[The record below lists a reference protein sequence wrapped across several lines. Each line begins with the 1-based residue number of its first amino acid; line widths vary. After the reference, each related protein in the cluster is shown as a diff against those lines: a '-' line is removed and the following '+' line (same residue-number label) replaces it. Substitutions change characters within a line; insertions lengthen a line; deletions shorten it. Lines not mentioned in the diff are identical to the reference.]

1 MKIFLYIIILIS
13 KILENTLST
22 IRLIVVANGKK
33 TLGAI
38 LNFIVSIIWIFT
50 ASIVII
56 NINED
61 LIKVFFFCLGSGI
74 GSYFGSYIENKI
86 ALGNNLITCIIEK
99 EELPIIDI
107 LRNKGY
113 AITTIPGYGKDN
125 EKYILLISI
134 PRKKRKKIIE
144 EIEKLSKNP
153 VIISQN
159 IVPIYGGYTNL

>member
-1 MKIFLYIIILIS
+1 MNLILYIIILVS
-13 KILENTLST
+13 KILENALST
-22 IRLIVVANGKK
+22 VRLILVANGKK

-56 NINED
+56 DINED

-86 ALGNNLITCIIEK
+86 ALGNNLIICIIEK
-99 EELPIIDI
+99 KELPIIDI
-107 LRNKGY
+107 LRDKGY

-125 EKYILLISI
+125 EKYILLISVS
-134 PRKKRKKIIE
+134 RKKRRKIVE

-153 VIISQN
+153 VIISQS
-159 IVPIYGGYTNL
+159 IIPIYGGHTN